1 MTAETDWGGAP
12 SVLRMILGRQ
22 LEELRVR
29 AGLTFEQAGMAIGVS
44 HSTIRRMEAAKVA
57 RLRLADAEKL
67 LQVYGVTDQQEI
79 DTFLKSVREA
89 NKRGWWHTYRD
100 VMPDWFAAYLSLE
113 QAALQIRA
121 YEPQFVHGLL
131 QTESYARALLGAG
144 NPHAAAE
151 ATERRVAL
159 RMRRQEL
166 LLRPVPPRLW
176 VVMDETVLRWPVGG
190 AEVMRAQI
198 DHLIEMNRLPHV
210 TVQIMR
216 FAQGPHPAMRAGAYH
231 IFRFRARELP
241 DIVYLNGLVGAV
253 YLDKRDDVVVYRE
266 ALDRL
271 GAQAAPPGR
280 TEAQLGAIRKEFQKE
295 F

>member
-22 LEELRVR
+22 LEELRTR
-29 AGLTFEQAGMAIGVS
+29 AGLTFEEAGAAIGVS

-57 RLRLADAEKL
+57 RLRLPDAEKL

-100 VMPDWFAAYLSLE
+100 VLPDWFSAYLSLE

-121 YEPQFVHGLL
+121 YEAQFVHGLL
-131 QTESYARALLGAG
+131 QTEEYARALLGAG
-144 NPHAAAE
+144 NPHAATE

-166 LLRPVPPRLW
+166 LSRPSPPRVW
-176 VVMDETVLRWPVGG
+176 IVMDETVLRWPVGG
-190 AEVMRAQI
+190 PEVMRAQI
-198 DHLIEMNRLPHV
+198 DHLIAVNSLPQV
-210 TVQIMR
+210 TLQIMP
-216 FAQGPHPAMRAGAYH
+216 FKNGPHPAMRAGAFH
-231 IFRFRARELP
+231 LFRFRARELP

-253 YLDKRDDVVVYRE
+253 YLDKDDDVVVYRE

-271 GAQAAPPGR
+271 GAQATPAR
-280 TEAQLGAIRKEFQKE
+280 KTEALLGAIRKEL
-295 F
+295 

>member
-1 MTAETDWGGAP
+1 MTAETDWGGVP

-22 LEELRVR
+22 LEELRTR
-29 AGLTFEQAGMAIGVS
+29 AGLTYEEAGAAIGVS

-67 LQVYGVTDQQEI
+67 LQVYGVTDRQEI

-89 NKRGWWHTYRD
+89 SKRGWWHTYRD

-113 QAALQIRA
+113 QAALQVRA
-121 YEPQFVHGLL
+121 YENEFVHGLL
-131 QTESYARALLGAG
+131 QTEEYARALLGAG
-144 NPHAAAE
+144 NPHAPTE

-166 LLRPVPPRLW
+166 LTREAPPRVW

-190 AEVMRAQI
+190 AAVMRAQV
-198 DHLIEMNRLPHV
+198 DHLIEVNRLPHV
-210 TVQIMR
+210 TLQIMP
-216 FAQGPHPAMRAGAYH
+216 FANGPHPAMRAGAFH
-231 IFRFRARELP
+231 LFRFRAPELP
-241 DIVYLNGLVGAV
+241 DVVYLNGLVGAV
-253 YLDKRDDVVVYRE
+253 YLDKSDDVVVYRE

-271 GAQAAPPGR
+271 GAQAAPAR
-280 TEAQLGAIRKEFQKE
+280 KTEALLGAIRKEL
-295 F
+295 

>member
-1 MTAETDWGGAP
+1 VTAETDWGGVP

-22 LEELRVR
+22 LEELRTR
-29 AGLTFEQAGMAIGVS
+29 AGLTYEEAGAAIGVS

-67 LQVYGVTDQQEI
+67 LQVYGVTDRQEI

-89 NKRGWWHTYRD
+89 SKRGWWHTYRD

-113 QAALQIRA
+113 QAALQVRA
-121 YEPQFVHGLL
+121 YENEFVHGLL
-131 QTESYARALLGAG
+131 QTEEYARALLGAG
-144 NPHAAAE
+144 NPHAPTE

-166 LLRPVPPRLW
+166 LTREAPPRVW

-190 AEVMRAQI
+190 AAVMRAQI
-198 DHLIEMNRLPHV
+198 AHLIEVNRLPHV
-210 TVQIMR
+210 TLQIMP
-216 FAQGPHPAMRAGAYH
+216 FANGPHPAMRAGAFH
-231 IFRFRARELP
+231 LFRFRAPELP
-241 DIVYLNGLVGAV
+241 DVVYLNGLVGAV
-253 YLDKRDDVVVYRE
+253 YLDKGDDVVVYRE

-271 GAQAAPPGR
+271 GAQAAPAR
-280 TEAQLGAIRKEFQKE
+280 KTEALLGAIRKEL
-295 F
+295 

>member
-22 LEELRVR
+22 LEELRNR
-29 AGLTFEQAGMAIGVS
+29 AGLTYEQAGTAIGVS

-67 LQVYGVTDQQEI
+67 LRVYGVTDEQEI

-121 YEPQFVHGLL
+121 YQSQFVHGLL
-131 QTESYARALLGAG
+131 QTEAYARALLTASA
-144 NPHAAAE
+144 PHAPAG

-159 RMRRQEL
+159 RLRRQEL
-166 LLRPVPPRLW
+166 LRRETPPRVW

-198 DHLIEMNRLPHV
+198 DHLIEVQRLPQV
-210 TVQIMR
+210 TLQIMP
-216 FAQGPHPAMRAGAYH
+216 FANGPHPAMRAGAFQL
-231 IFRFRARELP
+231 FRFRARELP
-241 DIVYLNGLVGAV
+241 DVVYLSGLVGAV
-253 YLDKRDDVVVYRE
+253 YLDKGDDVVVYRE

-271 GAQAAPPGR
+271 GAQAMPPKR
-280 TEAQLGAIRKEFQKE
+280 TEAVLGRIRRDL
-295 F
+295 

>member
-22 LEELRVR
+22 LEDLRTR
-29 AGLTFEQAGMAIGVS
+29 AGLSYEEAGRAIGVS

-79 DTFLKSVREA
+79 DAFLKSVREA

-100 VMPDWFAAYLSLE
+100 VLPDWFAAYLSLE

-121 YEPQFVHGLL
+121 YENQFVHGLL
-131 QTESYARALLGAG
+131 QTEAYARALLGAG
-144 NPHAAAE
+144 NPHAPAE
-151 ATERRVAL
+151 ATDRRVAL

-166 LLRPVPPRLW
+166 LTREAPPRLW

-198 DHLIEMNRLPHV
+198 DHLIEMGRLPHV
-210 TVQIMR
+210 TLQIMS
-216 FAQGPHPAMRAGAYH
+216 FANGPHPAMRAGAFH
-231 IFRFRARELP
+231 LFRFRAPELP

-253 YLDKRDDVVVYRE
+253 YLDKGDDVVVYRE

-271 GAQAAPPGR
+271 SAQAAPARR
-280 TEAQLGAIRKEFQKE
+280 TEAVLGAIRKEL
-295 F
+295 

>member
-22 LEELRVR
+22 LEELRSR
-29 AGLTFEQAGMAIGVS
+29 AGLTYEQAGEAIGVS

-67 LQVYGVTDQQEI
+67 LQTYGVTDQQEI

-100 VMPDWFAAYLSLE
+100 VLPDWFAAYLSLE

-121 YEPQFVHGLL
+121 YEAEFVPGLL
-131 QTESYARALLGAG
+131 QTEDYARALLSAG
-144 NPHAAAE
+144 NPHSPGE
-151 ATERRVAL
+151 ATDRRVAL

-166 LLRPVPPRLW
+166 LSRPSPPHVW
-176 VVMDETVLRWPVGG
+176 IVMDETVLRWPVGG
-190 AEVMRAQI
+190 PRVMRAQI
-198 DHLIEMNRLPHV
+198 DHLIAMNGLPHV
-210 TVQIMR
+210 TLQVMP
-216 FAQGPHPAMRAGAYH
+216 FGNGPHPAMRAGAFH
-231 IFRFRARELP
+231 LFRFRAPELP
-241 DIVYLNGLVGAV
+241 DIVYLSGLVGAV
-253 YLDKRDDVVVYRE
+253 YLDKTEDVVVYRE

-271 GAQAAPPGR
+271 GAQSAPAR
-280 TEAQLGAIRKEFQKE
+280 KTEAVLGAIRKEL
-295 F
+295 

>member
-1 MTAETDWGGAP
+1 
-12 SVLRMILGRQ
+12 MILGKQ
-22 LEELRVR
+22 LEELRTR
-29 AGLTFEQAGMAIGVS
+29 AGLTFEEAGAALGVS

-100 VMPDWFAAYLSLE
+100 VLPDWFAAYLSLE

-121 YEPQFVHGLL
+121 YENQFVHGLL
-131 QTESYARALLGAG
+131 QTERYARALLGAG
-144 NPHAAAE
+144 NPHASTE

-166 LLRPVPPRLW
+166 LTREAPPRLW

-190 AEVMRAQI
+190 SDVMRAQV
-198 DHLIEMNRLPHV
+198 DHLIEVNRLPHV
-210 TVQIMR
+210 TLQIMR
-216 FAQGPHPAMRAGAYH
+216 FAAGPHPAMRAGAYH
-231 IFRFRARELP
+231 LFRFRARELP

-253 YLDKRDDVVVYRE
+253 YLDKSDDVVVYRE
-266 ALDRL
+266 AMDRL
-271 GAQAAPPGR
+271 GAQAAPASR
-280 TEAQLGAIRKEFQKE
+280 TEAHLGDIRKEL
-295 F
+295 

>member
-1 MTAETDWGGAP
+1 MTTETDWGGVP

-22 LEELRVR
+22 LEELRTR
-29 AGLTFEQAGMAIGVS
+29 AGLTFEQAGAAIGVS

-57 RLRLADAEKL
+57 RLRLPDAEKL
-67 LQVYGVTDQQEI
+67 LQVYGVTDRQEI
-79 DTFLKSVREA
+79 DTFLQSVREA

-121 YEPQFVHGLL
+121 YENQFVHGLL
-131 QTESYARALLGAG
+131 QTEDYARALLSAAH
-144 NPHAAAE
+144 PHAPAE

-166 LLRPVPPRLW
+166 LARDAPPRLW

-190 AEVMRAQI
+190 PEVMRAQI
-198 DHLIEMNRLPHV
+198 GHLIEVNRLPQV
-210 TVQIMR
+210 TLQLMP
-216 FAQGPHPAMRAGAYH
+216 FAGGPHPAMRAGAYH
-231 IFRFRARELP
+231 LFRFRARELP
-241 DIVYLNGLVGAV
+241 DIVYLGGLVGAV
-253 YLDKRDDVVVYRE
+253 YLDKGDDVVVYRE

-271 GAQAAPPGR
+271 GAQAAPAR
-280 TEAQLGAIRKEFQKE
+280 KTETLLDAMRKEL
-295 F
+295 

>member
-1 MTAETDWGGAP
+1 VTSETDWGGAP

-22 LEELRVR
+22 LEELRNR
-29 AGLTFEQAGMAIGVS
+29 AGLTFEQAGEAIGVS

-57 RLRLADAEKL
+57 RLRLPDAEKL

-100 VMPDWFAAYLSLE
+100 VLPDWFAAYLSLE

-131 QTESYARALLGAG
+131 QTEEYARALLGAG
-144 NPHAAAE
+144 NPHASTE

-166 LLRPVPPRLW
+166 LTRPSPPRAW
-176 VVMDETVLRWPVGG
+176 IVMDETVLRWPVGG
-190 AEVMRAQI
+190 SEVMRAQI
-198 DHLIEMNRLPHV
+198 DHLIEVNSLPQV
-210 TVQIMR
+210 TLQIMP
-216 FAQGPHPAMRAGAYH
+216 FKNGPHPAMRAGAFH
-231 IFRFRARELP
+231 LFRFRARELP

-253 YLDKRDDVVVYRE
+253 YLDKDDDVVVYRE

-271 GAQAAPPGR
+271 GAQSAPAR
-280 TEAQLGAIRKEFQKE
+280 KTEALLGAIRKEL
-295 F
+295 

>member
-1 MTAETDWGGAP
+1 MAAETDWGGAQ

-22 LEELRVR
+22 LEELRSR
-29 AGLTFEQAGMAIGVS
+29 AGLTYEQAGSAIGVS

-67 LQVYGVTDQQEI
+67 LQIYGVTDQQEV

-121 YEPQFVHGLL
+121 YESQFVHGLL
-131 QTESYARALLGAG
+131 QTEAYARALLRAD
-144 NPHAAAE
+144 NPHAPDD
-151 ATERRVAL
+151 ATERRIDL

-166 LLRPVPPRLW
+166 LLREEPPRLW
-176 VVMDETVLRWPVGG
+176 VVMDETVLRRPVGG
-190 AEVMRAQI
+190 AEVMRAQLR
-198 DHLIEMNRLPHV
+198 HLMEIQHLPQV
-210 TVQIMR
+210 TLQIMP
-216 FAQGPHPAMRAGAYH
+216 FANGPHPAMRAGAFQL
-231 IFRFRARELP
+231 FRFRARELP
-241 DIVYLNGLVGAV
+241 DVVYLSGLVGAV

-271 GAQAAPPGR
+271 GAQATPSRR
-280 TEAQLGAIRKEFQKE
+280 TEAVLGRIRQEL
-295 F
+295 